1 MKRIIFLFAF
11 MMCACSC
18 VAAEKVDIDLS
29 KMNITMAYSSIAN
42 ILMKPDNYLGKTIK
56 IRGLF
61 DSAQDSETGID
72 YFAVALMD
80 ATACCAM
87 GLDFSPKKEY
97 NYKYPED
104 FPAIGSNIT
113 VVGKFEMYR
122 EGEDIYYQIGE
133 ADIIK

>member
-61 DSAQDSETGID
+61 DSAQDPETGID